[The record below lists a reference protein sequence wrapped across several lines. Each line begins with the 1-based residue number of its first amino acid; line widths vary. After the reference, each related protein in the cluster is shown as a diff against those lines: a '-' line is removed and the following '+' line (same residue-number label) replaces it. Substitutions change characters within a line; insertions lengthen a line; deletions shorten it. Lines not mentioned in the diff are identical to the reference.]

1 MNIHDLM
8 VKQGGFLFRWRSFIP
23 LLLIFP
29 AIAALSHSEMIED
42 ALGDHVEDILVF
54 ISYVISFVGLAI
66 RWYTVGTVPS
76 GTSGRNTQSQRADS
90 LNTTGMY
97 SIVRNPLYLGNFIAI
112 LGVLLSFKVW
122 WFILIGTMAYW
133 IYIERIIATEERYLT
148 EKFGDAYVEWSSRT
162 PIFVP
167 RFGQW
172 VPPMYKFN
180 LRKVLR
186 AEYNGVMVVGTAFFL
201 VEFFADIIFER
212 EPFFSWLR
220 EDWLWSAQFIVC
232 GVIFSVLRTLKKR
245 TTILNM
251 PQDNG

>member
-8 VKQGGFLFRWRSFIP
+8 VKQGGFLFKWRSFFP
-23 LLLIFP
+23 FLLVFP

-42 ALGDHVEDILVF
+42 ALGDRIEDMLVLV
-54 ISYVISFVGLAI
+54 SYIVSMTGLAI
-66 RWYTVGTVPS
+66 RWYTVGTVPY

-90 LNTTGMY
+90 LNTIGMY

-122 WFILIGTMAYW
+122 WFILIGAMAYW

-148 EKFGDAYVEWSSRT
+148 EKFGEAYTEWAART

-167 RFGQW
+167 RFGLW
-172 VPPMYKFN
+172 VPPAQKFN
-180 LRKVLR
+180 LKKVLR
-186 AEYNGVMVVGTAFFL
+186 AEYNGVMVIGGAFFL
-201 VEFFADIIFER
+201 IEFFADVFFER
-212 EPFFSWLR
+212 EPFWSWFR
-220 EDWLWSAQFIVC
+220 EDWIWSAQFVVC
-232 GVIFSVLRTLKKR
+232 LCLFGVLRYLKKCTSVLNK
-245 TTILNM
+245 